1 MLTIKNK
8 KKQRGSTSNKSPKGN
23 STRPK
28 IKDSVKS
35 ILENYSKL
43 FQDDNKLILNAHNGV
58 EITAVEDFSIISSK
72 NQKEIAQ
79 LIHITPKTLQNYQAA
94 KKPLPTLQSELL
106 LKLYA
111 LYYKG
116 LQVFGEVESF
126 NKWLGKPAFGLY
138 NSVPKDLLST
148 STGIN
153 LVKDE
158 LIRIEY
164 GEFA

>member
-8 KKQRGSTSNKSPKGN
+8 KKQRGSTSNKPLKEKSKRVEKKK
-23 STRPK
+23 SA
-28 IKDSVKS
+28 KS
-35 ILENYSKL
+35 ILENYYKL
-43 FQDDNKLILNAHNGV
+43 FHDDNELILNAHNGV
-58 EITAVEDFSIISSK
+58 EISAVEDLSIVSAK

-79 LIHITPKTLQNYQAA
+79 LIHITPKTLQNYQSSR
-94 KKPLPTLQSELL
+94 KRLPTLQSELL

-111 LYYKG
+111 LYSRG
-116 LQVFGEVESF
+116 LQVFSHIDSF
-126 NKWLGKPAFGLY
+126 NKWLAKPAFGLY
-138 NSVPKDLLST
+138 NKVPNDLLST